1 VKGLNLLQVINDDYE
16 LCIHNPEEYH
26 IRLKIFGGDGYD
38 ACGMQHCRVISLSS
52 DDYIYQPNL
61 TELAQVS
68 QYLSMIVAPSILK
81 YAICVAILPQFT
93 QNFSLVGSFVK
104 GSIYRRVFNS

>member
-1 VKGLNLLQVINDDYE
+1 MMTMNFVSIIQKNITLDLKSSVVTGMTLVECSIVKSYILEFG
-16 LCIHNPEEYH
+16 
-26 IRLKIFGGDGYD
+26 RLY
-38 ACGMQHCRVISLSS
+38 
-52 DDYIYQPNL
+52 YQPNL

-68 QYLSMIVAPSILK
+68 QYLSMTVAPSILK